1 MEIQA
6 KGDLMMKT
14 IKQQKKVLS
23 NLEMKVK
30 IGEKRLGE
38 ANRMAEEVEMRMK
51 EAEDER
57 MMEEE

>member
-1 MEIQA
+1 
-6 KGDLMMKT
+6 MMKT
-14 IKQQKKVLS
+14 LKQQKKVLS

-38 ANRMAEEVEMRMK
+38 ANRMAEEVEMRMNG
-51 EAEDER
+51 AEDER